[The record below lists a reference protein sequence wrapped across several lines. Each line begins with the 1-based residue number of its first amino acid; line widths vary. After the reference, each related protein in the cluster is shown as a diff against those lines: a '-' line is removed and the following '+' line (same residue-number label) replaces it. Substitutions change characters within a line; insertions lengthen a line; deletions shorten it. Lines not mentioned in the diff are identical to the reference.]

1 MLVLFACAWVGLSV
15 AGWAAQP
22 PGAKAPPGKGKPVAK
37 APVAAPKPAA
47 SPAAPA
53 VPSKYR
59 ELPVDEAQKKNT
71 AAVRSILGSGT
82 ASAEQQAQVDAY
94 LTKYMFPRWTAAA
107 SFESVKETPRREVA
121 TALANARAGALYE
134 HVVTMILG
142 FMSQTAADNTYHP
155 AVRVNAMLMIG
166 ELTTA
171 QRGASGPAGSLPAA
185 LPVLLTALNDPNQI
199 DAVKVAAL
207 LGLGR
212 HAGSPTLDAQI
223 RDRQLIPALLALV
236 NAPVPQGRSPAG
248 HAWMRMLAI
257 DALGASGQAGA
268 NGAIA
273 TTLAD
278 VAGSKANPMMV
289 RRAAAR
295 ALGGLDYSGAASV
308 STLGLAYRLGTM
320 LLEAFS
326 EESTRP
332 VQLSASSGGS
342 PAGAAGYPGMG
353 TPYPGAGG
361 YPPMGRSPGAGG
373 YPRGGGGYPPDV
385 DRPAAG
391 MPGLGG
397 AELPAEPDEHATFFR
412 RLYKADLLAIRF
424 GLVGARLDQ
433 PRGLKGLAVQTADA
447 KANEFIDSLVKI
459 IDEQSKALDDA
470 QADLPKLK
478 QNLGPSIA
486 KLTKLRSPAAAPAAP
501 AGKAPPADAPA
512 APDPKAP
519 TNAPGPPAK
528 APAKT

>member
-1 MLVLFACAWVGLSV
+1 MV
-15 AGWAAQP
+15 GWAAQP
-22 PGAKAPPGKGKPVAK
+22 PAAKAPPGKAKPVAK
-37 APVAAPKPAA
+37 APVAAPEPAA

-71 AAVRSILGSGT
+71 AAVRTTLNTGT

-107 SFESVKETPRREVA
+107 SFESLKETPRREVV
-121 TALANARAGALYE
+121 TALANSRAGALYDR
-134 HVVTMILG
+134 VVKMILD
-142 FMSQTAADNTYHP
+142 FMSQAAADNTYHP

-166 ELTTA
+166 ELPTA
-171 QRGASGPAGSLPAA
+171 RGASGPAGSLPAA
-185 LPVLLTALNDPNQI
+185 LPVLLAALNDPNQI

-207 LGLGR
+207 VGLGR

-223 RDRQLIPALLALV
+223 RDGQLIPALLALV
-236 NAPVPQGRSPAG
+236 DAPVPQGRSPAG

-257 DALGASGQAGA
+257 DALGASGQSGP

-273 TTLAD
+273 TTLAN
-278 VAGSKANPMMV
+278 VARSKANPMMV

-295 ALGGLDYSGAASV
+295 ALGGLDYSGAAGV
-308 STLGLAYRLGTM
+308 STLGLAYGLGTM
-320 LLEAFS
+320 LREAFS

-332 VQLSASSGGS
+332 LQLPASAGGS
-342 PAGAAGYPGMG
+342 PAGAAGYPGTGGPYSGMG
-353 TPYPGAGG
+353 GPPRGMGPYGAT
-361 YPPMGRSPGAGG
+361 GRSPAPG
-373 YPRGGGGYPPDV
+373 YPRGPGYGPDA

-397 AELPAEPDEHATFFR
+397 AEPLAESDEHATFFR
-412 RLYKADLLAIRF
+412 RLYKADLVAIRF

-433 PRGLKGLAVQTADA
+433 PRGLKGFAVQTADA
-447 KANEFIDSLVKI
+447 KANEFIDNLVKI

-470 QADLPKLK
+470 KVDLEKLK
-478 QNLGPSIA
+478 KNLGSSIKA
-486 KLTKLRSPAAAPAAP
+486 LATLLSPAAGPAAP

-519 TNAPGPPAK
+519 
-528 APAKT
+528 AKT